1 MMLAHRCSLFLL
13 CFFTVSAVHAQSEID
28 QSSPLHEK
36 ANALRA
42 DGVRDLFVRAN
53 ARCPDARVHA
63 LVPGAGRIES
73 AFDVPARWPRLQ
85 DDLAWMMWLD
95 AALRLPESIL
105 VKVDRASMAVGL
117 EVRCPLLDHR
127 VVELLARMPSAWKVR
142 GGRRKWL
149 LRRVLARHVPESLF
163 DRPKRGF
170 GVPLGAWLRGP
181 LRGWAEAL
189 LDPRRLR
196 EDGFFAPEAV
206 RDVWERQLAG
216 RPDRRFLLWNVL
228 AFQAWR
234 ESRSVGIH

>member
-1 MMLAHRCSLFLL
+1 MRDATARAL
-13 CFFTVSAVHAQSEID
+13 SAAA
-28 QSSPLHEK
+28 PARLEK
-36 ANALRA
+36 LANALRA

-53 ARCPDARVHA
+53 ARCPDARVGA

-181 LRGWAEAL
+181 LRDWAEAL

-206 RDVWERQLAG
+206 RDVWARQLAG

-234 ESRSVGIH
+234 ESRSVGLH